1 MPSPNCQYPVATDHY
16 MNAFKPRETLTEQV
30 ARHIENLIAFGQLRS
45 GERIYEGAMAKQMD
59 VSHGSIREGLLLLEK
74 RHLVRNVPRKG
85 AFVTPLDEFFVR
97 SLYETLEL
105 YLTHT
110 GRKLVRNQ
118 QPEDIERLESLY
130 DRMQAC
136 FQRNDLMAFLELGIE
151 YTQASLAYADNYFI
165 VAAIDDLWPSAK
177 RCAFVAFQE
186 GGNRVLEDNLLH
198 MSQSIRAIRD
208 RDEERLAGILHRFAL
223 QQCQQVLDAINKRA
237 G

>member
-1 MPSPNCQYPVATDHY
+1 

-85 AFVTPLDEFFVR
+85 AFVTPLDEHFVR

-110 GRKLVRNQ
+110 GRKLVRHW
-118 QPEDIERLESLY
+118 QPADMERLESLY
-130 DRMQAC
+130 AQMKVS
-136 FQRNDLMAFLELGIE
+136 FESNDLMAFLELGIE
-151 YTQASLAYADNYFI
+151 YTKASLVYADNYFI

-177 RCAFVAFQE
+177 RCAFVAFQS
-186 GGNRVLEDNLLH
+186 GGNHVFEDNLAH
-198 MSQSIRAIRD
+198 MQESIQAIKD
-208 RDEERLAGILHRFAL
+208 RDGEKLATILHRYAM
-223 QQCQQVLDAINKRA
+223 QQCQQVLSAIEHNERQRT
-237 G
+237 

>member
-1 MPSPNCQYPVATDHY
+1 

-74 RHLVRNVPRKG
+74 RHLVQNVPRKG

-97 SLYETLEL
+97 SLYEVLQL

-110 GRKLVRNQ
+110 GRKLVRQ
-118 QPEDIERLESLY
+118 WQPADMDKLESLY
-130 DRMQAC
+130 QRMKAC
-136 FQRNDLMAFLELGIE
+136 HDNNDLLVFLELGIE

-165 VAAIDDLWPSAK
+165 VSAIEDLWPSAK
-177 RCAFVAFQE
+177 RCAFVAFQR
-186 GGNRVLEDNLLH
+186 GGNRVLEDNLQH
-198 MSQSIRAIRD
+198 VRESIDAIRD
-208 RDEERLAGILHRFAL
+208 HDEERMADILAKYAE
-223 QQCQQVLDAINKRA
+223 QQCRQVLEAIGTTSA
-237 G
+237 TA